1 MKESRKNMSLKEFNE
16 ARNTILFISDWGGL
30 GDVLIHRLI
39 FDDVKKIIPES
50 KIHFCCLSQYE
61 DAIKDHPLVDKIIF
75 PENLQKEK
83 YLVFYQTCVKTSNK
97 YESHYGKDCKLNRAE
112 VWGLFCGY
120 EITEPNMHFDLQ
132 KGKVQMYKN
141 RMLDMV
147 KDKNRPIVVFS
158 PKSAITTKCLQ
169 PNQIKS
175 VVEEL
180 ENCNI
185 FVIEKKEDKE
195 LKKYNINTISNT
207 TIDEWIHFTAC
218 ADYVVT
224 VDTATFHLAG
234 GLGIPMTGI
243 FAFANG
249 KTYGK
254 YYDFVLVQKHMDD
267 GNWDCGP
274 CYNYRNCPK
283 TQKELKPCL
292 TELTEKEIKYGI
304 NKMFEKWPTLI
315 V

>member
-1 MKESRKNMSLKEFNE
+1 MQESRKNMSLKEFNE
-16 ARNTILFISDWGGL
+16 ARNSILFISDWGGL

-39 FDDVKKIIPES
+39 FDDVKKIIPEA
-50 KIHFCCLSQYE
+50 KIHFCCLNQYQ

-75 PENLQKEK
+75 PEDLKKEK

-97 YESHYGKDCKLNRAE
+97 YESHYGKECKLHRAE

-120 EITEPNMHFDLQ
+120 EIKDPNMHFDLH
-132 KGKVQMYKN
+132 KGKIAIYKK
-141 RMLDMV
+141 RMQEMV
-147 KDKNRPIVVFS
+147 KDEKKPIVVFS

-169 PNQIKS
+169 PNQIKA
-175 VVEEL
+175 VIEEL
-180 ENCNI
+180 IDFNV

-195 LKKYNINTISNT
+195 LKKFNINTISNT
-207 TIDEWIHFTAC
+207 TIDEWIYYTAC
-218 ADYVVT
+218 ADYDVT

-243 FAFANG
+243 FTFANG

-254 YYDFVLVQKHMDD
+254 YYDFILVQKHMDD

-274 CYNYRNCPK
+274 CYNYRICPK

-292 TELTEKEIKYGI
+292 TELTEKEIKEGI
-304 NKMFEKWPTLI
+304 NKMFKKWPILI
-315 V
+315 S